1 MAAMRFISFLFFL
14 AAAIVL
20 ATDATRSRTAPPQPF
35 WVPLQKHW
43 QDLSPKTLEAAKRS
57 VEKSAHPAVWS
68 VGLAPLLRPPGWAV
82 FGMVGLLLGYLGRHR
97 RRVKIFVN

>member
-20 ATDATRSRTAPPQPF
+20 ATDVTRTRIAPPQPF
-35 WVPLQKHW
+35 WVPMQKHW
-43 QDLSPKTLEAAKRS
+43 EALSPKTLEAAKRG
-57 VEKSAHPAVWS
+57 VEKSAHPALWS
-68 VGLAPLLRPPGWAV
+68 VGLAQLLRPPGWAV
-82 FGMVGLLLGYLGRHR
+82 FGVIGLVFGYLGRHR